1 MTTVKE
7 GNTVRVHYTGTL
19 DDGSVFD
26 SSKEK
31 EPLQFTIGEGQII
44 PGFEEAVVGMK
55 AGESKSVH
63 ITAENAYGLPR
74 DELVIDVPLE
84 QLPPDLNL
92 EVGRRLQMRQSSGQF
107 VVVTVAGISDKDV
120 TLDANHALA
129 GQDLNFEIELVEIVS

>member
-26 SSKEK
+26 TSKEK
-31 EPLQFTIGEGQII
+31 EPLEFTLGQGQII

-55 AGESKSVH
+55 VGESKSVH
-63 ITAENAYGLPR
+63 IAAENAYGSHR
-74 DELVIDVPLE
+74 DELVVDVPLD
-84 QLPPDLNL
+84 QLPQDLNL
-92 EVGRRLQMRQSSGQF
+92 EVGRKLQMRQTNGQSI
-107 VVVTVAGISDKDV
+107 VVTVTGISEKEV

-129 GQDLNFEIELVEIVS
+129 GQDLKFEIELVEIVS

>member
-26 SSKEK
+26 TSKEK
-31 EPLQFTIGEGQII
+31 EPLEFTLGQGQII

-55 AGESKSVH
+55 VGESKSVH
-63 ITAENAYGLPR
+63 IAAENAYGLHR
-74 DELVIDVPLE
+74 DELVVDVPLD
-84 QLPPDLNL
+84 QLPQDLNL
-92 EVGRRLQMRQSSGQF
+92 EVGRKLQMRQTNGQSI
-107 VVVTVAGISDKDV
+107 VVTVTGISGKEV

-129 GQDLNFEIELVEIVS
+129 GQDLKFEIELVEIVS

>member
-26 SSKEK
+26 TSKEK
-31 EPLQFTIGEGQII
+31 EPLEFTLGQGQII

-55 AGESKSVH
+55 VGESKSVR
-63 ITAENAYGLPR
+63 IVAENAYGLHR
-74 DELVIDVPLE
+74 DELVVDVPLD
-84 QLPPDLNL
+84 QLPQDLNL
-92 EVGRRLQMRQSSGQF
+92 EVGRKLQMRQTNGQSI
-107 VVVTVAGISDKDV
+107 VVTITGISEKEV

-129 GQDLNFEIELVEIVS
+129 GQDLKFEIELVEIVS

>member
-26 SSKEK
+26 TSKEK
-31 EPLQFTIGEGQII
+31 EPLEFTLGQGQII

-55 AGESKSVH
+55 VGESKSVH
-63 ITAENAYGLPR
+63 IAAENAYGLHR
-74 DELVIDVPLE
+74 DELVVDVPLD
-84 QLPPDLNL
+84 QLPQDLNL
-92 EVGRRLQMRQSSGQF
+92 EVGRKLQMRQTNGQSI
-107 VVVTVAGISDKDV
+107 VVTVTGISEKEV

-129 GQDLNFEIELVEIVS
+129 GQDLKFEIELVEIVS

>member
-7 GNTVRVHYTGTL
+7 GNTVRVHYTGIL

-31 EPLQFTIGEGQII
+31 EPLEFTLGQGQII

-55 AGESKSVH
+55 VGESKSVQ
-63 ITAENAYGLPR
+63 IAAENAYGLHR
-74 DELVIDVPLE
+74 DELVVDVPLD
-84 QLPPDLNL
+84 QLPKDLNL
-92 EVGRRLQMRQSSGQF
+92 EVGRKLQMRQTNGQSI
-107 VVVTVAGISDKDV
+107 VVTVTGISEKEV

-129 GQDLNFEIELVEIVS
+129 GQDLKFEIELVEIVS